1 MTIPDPLPPSSL
13 SSSLSS
19 LPTSPMQVL
28 DARATARA
36 LPWEPLMEEIAQ
48 VCREHREGRL
58 VCPPRQSL
66 PLAQDGVLLVMPCLS
81 DSLAITK
88 LVSVHPLNAA
98 LGLPTIA
105 GEVIAMDSR
114 TGQRLAVLDG
124 PALTARRTAA
134 VSMLALSHLARR
146 APRRVL
152 VVGGGVQA
160 RAHVEA
166 LQALH
171 PQATI
176 HAQGHQATPAFVAE
190 LGVEPLP
197 AASQTRHDWDV
208 IVCATTSRV
217 PVLRPGVGE
226 GAVVI
231 GVGAFRDDMVEL
243 PPELVREAQLWVDDP
258 VGAQA
263 EAGDLLAA
271 GRFQQQAGLDD
282 LVLGQRPVDDQRTR
296 VFKSVGCARWDL
308 AAARVA
314 VRR

>member
-1 MTIPDPLPPSSL
+1 MR
-13 SSSLSS
+13 
-19 LPTSPMQVL
+19 VL
-28 DARATARA
+28 DAAATARA
-36 LPWEPLMEEIAQ
+36 LPWALLMEEVAL
-48 VCREHREGRL
+48 VCRENRDGRL
-58 VCPPRQSL
+58 TCPPRHSL
-66 PLAQDGVLLVMPCLS
+66 ALQQDGVLLVMPCLS
-81 DSLAITK
+81 ERLAITK

-98 LGLPTIA
+98 LGLPTIS
-105 GEVIAMDSR
+105 GEVVVLDSK

-134 VSMLALSHLARR
+134 VSMLALQYLARQ

-176 HAQGHQATPAFVAE
+176 HVQGHQSVPAFVEE

-197 AASQTRHDWDV
+197 PESQTRHAWDLV
-208 IVCATTSRV
+208 ICATTSRV

-243 PPELVREAQLWVDDP
+243 PPELLREAQVWVDDP

-271 GRFQQQAGLDD
+271 GRFEPQASLED
-282 LVLGQRPVDDQRTR
+282 LVLGDRPFDDARTR
-296 VFKSVGCARWDL
+296 VFKSVGNARWDL

-314 VRR
+314 VRG

>member
-1 MTIPDPLPPSSL
+1 MTPVSRLPPPL
-13 SSSLSS
+13 
-19 LPTSPMQVL
+19 QVL
-28 DARATARA
+28 DGAATARA
-36 LPWEPLMEEIAQ
+36 LPWSLLMEEIAQ

-58 VCPPRQSL
+58 TCPPRQVL

-81 DSLAITK
+81 DSLSITK

-105 GEVIAMDSR
+105 GEVVAMDSR

-124 PALTARRTAA
+124 PTLTARRTAA
-134 VSMLALSHLARR
+134 VSLLALQHLQRA

-160 RAHVEA
+160 RAHVQA
-166 LQALH
+166 MQALH
-171 PQATI
+171 PQASI
-176 HAQGHQATPAFVAE
+176 HVQGHQEVPAFVAE
-190 LGVEPLP
+190 LGVEALVPE
-197 AASQTRHDWDV
+197 AQTRHEWDV

-231 GVGAFRDDMVEL
+231 GVGAFREDMVEL
-243 PPELVREAQLWVDDP
+243 PPELLRSAQVWVDDP

-263 EAGDLLAA
+263 EAGDLMAA
-271 GRFQQQAGLDD
+271 GLFQPQDALDD
-282 LVLGQRPVDDQRTR
+282 LVLGQRPIDDRRTR

>member
-1 MTIPDPLPPSSL
+1 MTSLDPTPP
-13 SSSLSS
+13 
-19 LPTSPMQVL
+19 PTMQVL

-36 LPWEPLMEEIAQ
+36 LPWEPLMEAVAQ
-48 VCREHREGRL
+48 VCREHHEGRL
-58 VCPPRQSL
+58 ICPPRQVL

-81 DSLAITK
+81 ETLAITK

-105 GEVIAMDSR
+105 GEVVVMDSR

-134 VSMLALSHLARR
+134 VSMLALSHLARQ

-160 RAHVEA
+160 RAHAEA
-166 LQALH
+166 VQALH
-171 PQATI
+171 PQAVI
-176 HAQGHQATPAFVAE
+176 HVQGHQNIPAFVDE
-190 LGVEPLP
+190 LGLEPLP
-197 AASQTRHDWDV
+197 AASQTRHEWDV
-208 IVCATTSRV
+208 IICATTSRV

-243 PPELVREAQLWVDDP
+243 PPELLREAQLWVDDP

-271 GRFQQQAGLDD
+271 GRFQPQPGLEH
-282 LVLGQRPVDDQRTR
+282 LVLGERPVDDRRTR

>member
-1 MTIPDPLPPSSL
+1 ML
-13 SSSLSS
+13 
-19 LPTSPMQVL
+19 VL
-28 DARATARA
+28 DAAATSRA
-36 LPWEPLMEEIAQ
+36 LPWSPLMEEIAL
-48 VCREHREGRL
+48 VCREHRDGRL
-58 VCPPRQSL
+58 TCPPRQVL
-66 PLAQDGVLLVMPCLS
+66 PLRQDGVLLVMPCLS
-81 DSLAITK
+81 DTLSITK

-105 GEVIAMDSR
+105 GEVVVLDSR

-134 VSMLALSHLARR
+134 VSMLALQHLIRK
-146 APRRVL
+146 APRRAL

-176 HAQGHQATPAFVAE
+176 HVQGHQTVPGFVEE

-197 AASQTRHDWDV
+197 AESQTRHDWDV

-243 PPELVREAQLWVDDP
+243 PQELVRGAQIWVDDP

-263 EAGDLLAA
+263 EAGDLMAA
-271 GRFQQQAGLDD
+271 GRFEPQDAIDD
-282 LVLGQRPVDDQRTR
+282 LVLGQRPVDDGRTR
-296 VFKSVGCARWDL
+296 LFKSVGCARWDL

-314 VRR
+314 VRAA